1 MQLFNV
7 LQPSMFSL
15 LTSKNR
21 DIYVSSLFILR
32 KVFLQEFNIEKDKLI
47 ATIASSIEKN
57 NYELIDSE
65 NEIIDKTQIKDPKS
79 TSSYIIKRFE
89 ETGWIE
95 CEYNRTAKFKENV
108 MLPPYSVKLLNALY
122 EIANEQDS
130 PYTIHLYNIYSN
142 LYSSDMDKTDYRY
155 IALSNSIDEL
165 HSLENTLKLL
175 NHDLRRRYRLISSYT
190 AANDILV
197 EHFDDYQVKIV
208 EQIFIPLKTKDSVSR
223 FKGNI
228 WNILIKWLRSPSI
241 MSELGKQAF
250 YSGQYASKEEAASS
264 CFNKINYIIQKLD
277 EAENLLNEID
287 ARNNTYVSAV
297 TQKLKYIVNSNKN
310 SKKRLLTIL
319 KKYKGMDETQRN
331 NFAEIVSQELNVH
344 RQSYFDEGSLFVRGV
359 SQRMEYSDP
368 QAIEEN
374 DDMPIPALDPTE
386 VLNNEF
392 SPKSI
397 IQNME
402 VLLHNKDEL
411 NLSDWKL
418 TNCNELIKAIL
429 STIKGHDSNA
439 FFKAT
444 VDKDKKVQNERYIV
458 PDTMF
463 IRRRKL

>member
-1 MQLFNV
+1 MQLFNI

-32 KVFLQEFNIEKDKLI
+32 KVFLQEFNIEKDNLI
-47 ATIASSIEKN
+47 STIASSIEKEKYSLVDN
-57 NYELIDSE
+57 EDGVIDLS
-65 NEIIDKTQIKDPKS
+65 QIKDARS
-79 TSSYIIKRFE
+79 TSSYIIRRFE

-108 MLPPYSVKLLNALY
+108 MLPPYSVKLLNTLF
-122 EIANEQDS
+122 EIASEQDS

-142 LYSSDMDKTDYRY
+142 LFSADVDKTDYRY
-155 IALSNSIDEL
+155 IALTNSVDEL
-165 HSLENTLKLL
+165 HDLENTLKLL

-197 EHFDDYQVKIV
+197 EHFDDYQKKVV

-228 WNILIKWLRSPSI
+228 SSILIKWLRNPTI
-241 MSELGKQAF
+241 MNELGRQAF
-250 YSGQYASKEEAASS
+250 YSGQYKSLDEALSS
-264 CFNKINYIIQKLD
+264 CFNKINFIIQKLE

-287 ARNNTYVSAV
+287 NRNNSYVSAV

-319 KKYKGMDETQRN
+319 KKYKGMSEEQKN
-331 NFAEIVSQELNVH
+331 EFAEVVSNELNMH

-359 SQRMEYSDP
+359 SQRMEYSEP
-368 QAIEEN
+368 QEIEEM
-374 DDMPIPALDPTE
+374 DELPEP
-386 VLNNEF
+386 VLNPEDMLNHEF
-392 SPKSI
+392 APKSI

-402 VLLHNKDEL
+402 IMMFGKDEL
-411 NLSDWKL
+411 HISDWNLNSSK
-418 TNCNELIKAIL
+418 ELIKVIL
-429 STIKGHDSNA
+429 STIRGHDSNV
-439 FFKAT
+439 FFKAE
-444 VDKDKKVQNERYIV
+444 VDKEKHIRNGTYVV
-458 PDTMF
+458 PETVF